1 MDGGSGEAAGWF
13 VHEAIEDELQQR
25 VVAYNLPLRLCVRV
39 VLITMLTLVWPS
51 PAQSSRCQRH
61 FEGSTASSRAATL
74 AWRVDL
80 VPWQPPCSGQA

>member
-39 VLITMLTLVWPS
+39 VLITMLL
-51 PAQSSRCQRH
+51 
-61 FEGSTASSRAATL
+61 
-74 AWRVDL
+74 
-80 VPWQPPCSGQA
+80 